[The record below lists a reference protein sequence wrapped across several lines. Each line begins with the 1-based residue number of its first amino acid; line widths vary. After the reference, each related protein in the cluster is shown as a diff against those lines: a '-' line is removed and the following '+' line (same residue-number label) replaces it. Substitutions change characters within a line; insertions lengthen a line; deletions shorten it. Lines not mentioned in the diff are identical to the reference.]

1 MICADGLHIHERK
14 YIEAFSPVVV
24 YGTPDAWWVPETSHD
39 TCLPVFL
46 VVRGAA
52 ILRSVTLRVGRDPD
66 LQETAGLFAVVHLL
80 RAAAVVPRVYGSGS
94 ISKSRSAGNG
104 RSRRRRSSPAH
115 RISWFRIR
123 RGCMAVHIW
132 RQGAAWRC
140 IKWQGA
146 AWRCMGLHKMAGSRM
161 ALHKWKGAAW
171 RCMGLQGAAYSGL
184 GMHIVG

>member
-14 YIEAFSPVVV
+14 YMEGLSPVVV
-24 YGTPDAWWVPETSHD
+24 YGTPDAWWVPETSHH

-115 RISWFRIR
+115 GISWFRIR

-132 RQGAAWRC
+132 QGAAWRC

-161 ALHKWKGAAW
+161 ALHGGAHMAGSRMALHGAA
-171 RCMGLQGAAYSGL
+171 
-184 GMHIVG
+184 